1 MFLAYMYH
9 EKSFVPAFFKVSIDH
24 WPIWWPWVWKKKL
37 LFWTKVWKSLE
48 FISWYLCKA
57 LTVVKKKDQL
67 GIFGSKAGMVKQ
79 TEKDC
84 YQACPIGSLEN
95 FDANAG
101 VWRLRI
107 TFTVNATLK
116 HVAKLSL
123 YLSFNVYLSYSKE
136 KKFIPGLSVRIIS
149 SDFICWFPNLSNCN
163 ISTWCFDV
171 AVNVI
176 LRFPIDRSDRGS
188 NFYETKF
195 MDCSSRWE
203 GNQEI

>member
-24 WPIWWPWVWKKKL
+24 WPIWLPWVWKKKL

-67 GIFGSKAGMVKQ
+67 GIFGSKAGMVKR

-107 TFTVNATLK
+107 TTVNATLK

-123 YLSFNVYLSYSKE
+123 YLSFILYLVSCLSFLLKRKE
-136 KKFIPGLSVRIIS
+136 VHTRFIRKDNFLSFYLLIS
-149 SDFICWFPNLSNCN
+149 
-163 ISTWCFDV
+163 
-171 AVNVI
+171 
-176 LRFPIDRSDRGS
+176 
-188 NFYETKF
+188 
-195 MDCSSRWE
+195 
-203 GNQEI
+203 